1 MGNGYKSTFKTINT
15 ATGEIIDGI
24 PVYVAPKIHLKE
36 GWFMGFQEAFLQMA
50 KDKDMTG
57 EVTRVLHYL
66 FANLGF
72 ENYIVLPQRQ
82 IAEELNI
89 KKENISRAMKIL
101 TEKGII
107 VEGPKL
113 GRTKTYRLNNK
124 YGWKGKTK
132 TLINEREGNI
142 IKGHFEK

>member
-1 MGNGYKSTFKTINT
+1 
-15 ATGEIIDGI
+15 
-24 PVYVAPKIHLKE
+24 
-36 GWFMGFQEAFLQMA
+36 MGFQEAFLQMA